1 MYLPF
6 FMVTIFVSNFVMP
19 IVGAMILSVGWTL
32 APLFLMNKETSFI
45 EALRSSWRATYG
57 HKWLIFGIVVVY
69 MLVAGIVMGL
79 SIGLVALLF
88 GALVESSFG
97 AALAVAILF
106 GLVAYGVYMLV
117 LSVGIGISGSI
128 WKQLVGNVEE

>member
-1 MYLPF
+1 
-6 FMVTIFVSNFVMP
+6 
-19 IVGAMILSVGWTL
+19 
-32 APLFLMNKETSFI
+32 
-45 EALRSSWRATYG
+45 
-57 HKWLIFGIVVVY
+57 